1 MRLASWCEVA
11 AIKLGRPRLHGPLRQ
26 RNREG
31 SGSGCGTSGRTRRP
45 PGDLWAAG
53 FLYGVLK
60 NKPLAEAAWYGSLI
74 SHEVVKVFGSELAD
88 NVWNEIANRMKLERK
103 R

>member
-1 MRLASWCEVA
+1 MVRCGNEIVKVPALVVERPVDTTA
-11 AIKLGRPRLHGPLRQ
+11 A
-26 RNREG
+26 
-31 SGSGCGTSGRTRRP
+31 
-45 PGDLWAAG
+45 GDLWAAG